1 MSSYKLIAFD
11 MDGTLLN
18 SEKKISRRNL
28 DMIQKAIAAGKEV
41 ILNTGRCPAEL
52 DEYIEMIP
60 GLRYLNCISGALV
73 YDLKDKKHIYSKFI
87 SPDVVKAVIEATKQ
101 EDIMY
106 HMMTEQSYV
115 QKKDWEQ
122 MEYYQMGVYK
132 DMFLRVTHM
141 CDDILEFYE
150 KDPFPLAKMN
160 LYHPSTEVRVRTKQ
174 SILDHNIPVS
184 MAFSEI
190 ASLEISAQKVD
201 KGIGLKKLCEYL
213 GISIDETIAVGDG
226 YNDLEALKA
235 AGLSIAM
242 GNAVEE
248 IKEIADVVVAD
259 CDHDGC
265 AQAIE
270 QYLI

>member
-1 MSSYKLIAFD
+1 
-11 MDGTLLN
+11 
-18 SEKKISRRNL
+18 
-28 DMIQKAIAAGKEV
+28 
-41 ILNTGRCPAEL
+41 
-52 DEYIEMIP
+52 
-60 GLRYLNCISGALV
+60 
-73 YDLKDKKHIYSKFI
+73 
-87 SPDVVKAVIEATKQ
+87 
-101 EDIMY
+101 
-106 HMMTEQSYV
+106 
-115 QKKDWEQ
+115 
-122 MEYYQMGVYK
+122 
-132 DMFLRVTHM
+132 
-141 CDDILEFYE
+141 
-150 KDPFPLAKMN
+150 
-160 LYHPSTEVRVRTKQ
+160 
-174 SILDHNIPVS
+174 